1 MKINHCLRCDHQW
14 PSKLERAFTCSK
26 CRSPYWDVPRQTD
39 AIDDGSYAPS
49 GAFSEKNSP
58 EASPVIDKK
67 TELDGLRAI
76 MEAVQIKPKA
86 EPHPALPVYPVEDQP
101 AFNEGKYLQYD

>member
-1 MKINHCLRCDHQW
+1 MTNKN
-14 PSKLERAFTCSK
+14 
-26 CRSPYWDVPRQTD
+26 VPEVVST
-39 AIDDGSYAPS
+39 
-49 GAFSEKNSP
+49 
-58 EASPVIDKK
+58 DKK

-101 AFNEGKYLQYD
+101 AYEDSKYLQYD